1 MKPQSFSETV
11 IPMHRLF
18 VVKQYQFSREIM
30 ATCTPKETIAKR
42 VNLFL
47 YKKKKKPHF
56 MNLKNTIFAA
66 KVNKNK

>member
-11 IPMHRLF
+11 LPMHRLF

-47 YKKKKKPHF
+47 YKKKTHF

>member
-11 IPMHRLF
+11 LPMHRLF

-47 YKKKKKPHF
+47 YKKKKTHF

-66 KVNKNK
+66 KVNKKK